1 MKSPIE
7 VMDEAVA
14 RIVEEAHPRL
24 VVVFGSAVRGD
35 IHDENDL
42 DLLVV
47 MPDGTDRL
55 ETVYRLN
62 QRLWDLG
69 CPKDIIVV
77 LESDVAAL
85 RDNPSMVVHTAI
97 HEEKVMYRAA

>member
-14 RIVEEAHPRL
+14 QIVEEVQPRE
-24 VVVFGSAVRGD
+24 VVVFGSAARGD
-35 IHDENDL
+35 IHDESDL
-42 DLLVV
+42 DLMVV

-55 ETVYRLN
+55 ETACRLHK
-62 QRLWDLG
+62 RLWDLE

-97 HEEKVMYRAA
+97 HEGKVMYRAA